1 MDSCDVEPTL
11 YVIAVYI
18 FEGLEYGLQF
28 SVGDMV
34 NSCKAY
40 NPGSVRKKGM
50 LLTKNIYAVK

>member
-1 MDSCDVEPTL
+1 MEPTL